1 MIFTIEIVDGS
12 WLKAVASALISPVLK
27 ATESVFAVGRP
38 EKASVAVTD
47 LSAAGA
53 DDAAAVAAA
62 VVVADFTADVLDGNA
77 DAVAVADA
85 DAVAEALAE
94 ADAEADADA
103 EDDEDE
109 VDVGITPEEG
119 VGVGGAAHARLSPE
133 PDVTNPGEHKHEAGS
148 LAAAPA
154 LDTELAGHAAQA
166 LLVEL

>member
-1 MIFTIEIVDGS
+1 M
-12 WLKAVASALISPVLK
+12 KAVASALISPVLK

-94 ADAEADADA
+94 ADADA

>member
-94 ADAEADADA
+94 ADADA

>member
-1 MIFTIEIVDGS
+1 M
-12 WLKAVASALISPVLK
+12 KAVASALISPVLK

-94 ADAEADADA
+94 ADADA

-166 LLVEL
+166 LLVELS